1 MLTRILGLL
10 VAVATCL
17 LGAVLSPGIAAA
29 EPPVQCSKSNPRT
42 GACLL
47 WASTPSNGGAAD
59 DAGVGGGTGTAANA
73 GENSGSNAS
82 TNPCTYTVAQPQPA
96 PTSAL
101 WQGMSPADGRMY
113 VKVCPR
119 VDGSGLTAILEFVPN
134 GSAPPAGPPV
144 DPRVLAEQAIAS
156 LVMRAPEIRM
166 APPPG
171 STTGLVGLPVWMWTE
186 RGEEFLGP
194 ARQSV
199 SAGGVT
205 VVAVGEVSRIVW
217 DMGDGTTVVCGAGT
231 PYPPGAEGES
241 PDCGHVY
248 AEASSRHVSGGG
260 PWPITATSTWTVTW
274 SGGGLSGTET
284 LELSSSAELFVGELH
299 VLNQDGGVR

>member
-1 MLTRILGLL
+1 MLRLSRVPLLAAVMLAVPGGLTGAMAAPPVDCAKQDAQTGICL
-10 VAVATCL
+10 VEAT
-17 LGAVLSPGIAAA
+17 SPG
-29 EPPVQCSKSNPRT
+29 Q
-42 GACLL
+42 
-47 WASTPSNGGAAD
+47 
-59 DAGVGGGTGTAANA
+59 DAGADPVASGAKPGGSQATG
-73 GENSGSNAS
+73 GEAS
-82 TNPCTYTVAQPQPA
+82 PQDPCTYTVSQPQPP

-101 WQGMSPADGRMY
+101 WQGQSPADGAMY
-113 VKVCPR
+113 AKVCPR
-119 VDGSGLTAILEFVPN
+119 VDGSGLTTMLVFVPN

-171 STTGLVGLPVWMWTE
+171 SAGGLVGLPVWMWTE

-205 VVAVGEVSRIVW
+205 VAAVGEVSRIVW

-231 PYPPGAEGES
+231 PYSPGAEGES

-248 AEASSRHVSGGG
+248 AQASSRHVPGDG

-299 VLNQDGGVR
+299 VLNQDGGSR

>member
-1 MLTRILGLL
+1 MALLAAAMLAVPGGLDGAIAAPPVDCAKQDAQTGICL
-10 VAVATCL
+10 VEAT
-17 LGAVLSPGIAAA
+17 SPGQDADAD
-29 EPPVQCSKSNPRT
+29 PVASGGNP
-42 GACLL
+42 
-47 WASTPSNGGAAD
+47 
-59 DAGVGGGTGTAANA
+59 GGGQPTDGDT
-73 GENSGSNAS
+73 SPQD
-82 TNPCTYTVAQPQPA
+82 PCTYTVAQPQPP

-101 WQGMSPADGRMY
+101 WQGQSPADGAMY
-113 VKVCPR
+113 AKVCPQ
-119 VDGSGLTAILEFVPN
+119 VDGSGLTTMLVFVPN
-134 GSAPPAGPPV
+134 GSAPPGGPSG
-144 DPRVLAEQAIAS
+144 DPRVLAEQAMAS

-171 STTGLVGLPVWMWTE
+171 STSGLVGLPVWMWAE

-194 ARQSV
+194 TRQSV

-205 VVAVGEVSRIVW
+205 VAAVGEVSRIAW

-231 PYPPGAEGES
+231 PYVSGAGGGS

-248 AEASSRHVSGGG
+248 AQASTRHVPGGA
-260 PWPITATSTWTVTW
+260 WPITATSTWTITW

-299 VLNQDGGVR
+299 VLNQDGSSR

>member
-1 MLTRILGLL
+1 MALLAAAMLAVSGGLNNAMAAPPVDCAKQDAQTGICL
-10 VAVATCL
+10 VEAT
-17 LGAVLSPGIAAA
+17 SPGQDADAAS
-29 EPPVQCSKSNPRT
+29 V
-42 GACLL
+42 
-47 WASTPSNGGAAD
+47 
-59 DAGVGGGTGTAANA
+59 AGDVSPGGGQPTG
-73 GENSGSNAS
+73 GDAS
-82 TNPCTYTVAQPQPA
+82 PQNPCTYTMAQPQPA

-101 WQGMSPADGRMY
+101 WQGQSPADGAMY
-113 VKVCPR
+113 AKVCPR
-119 VDGSGLTAILEFVPN
+119 GDGPGLTTMLVFVPN

-171 STTGLVGLPVWMWTE
+171 STSGLVGLPVWMWTE
-186 RGEEFLGP
+186 RGEQFLGP

-199 SAGGVT
+199 SAAGVT
-205 VVAVGEVSRIVW
+205 VAAVGEVSRIVW
-217 DMGDGTTVVCGAGT
+217 DMGDGTTVVCGPGT
-231 PYPPGAEGES
+231 PYSPGVQGEL

-248 AEASSRHVSGGG
+248 AQASSRHVPGGG
-260 PWPITATSTWTVTW
+260 SWPITATSTWTVTW

-299 VLNQDGGVR
+299 VLNQDGSSR

>member
-1 MLTRILGLL
+1 MALLAAAMLAVSGGLNNAMAAPPVDCAKQDAQTGICL
-10 VAVATCL
+10 VEAT
-17 LGAVLSPGIAAA
+17 SPGQDADAASVA
-29 EPPVQCSKSNPRT
+29 GDVSPGAGQPT
-42 GACLL
+42 GGD
-47 WASTPSNGGAAD
+47 ASPQ
-59 DAGVGGGTGTAANA
+59 
-73 GENSGSNAS
+73 
-82 TNPCTYTVAQPQPA
+82 NPCTYTVAEPQPA

-101 WQGMSPADGRMY
+101 WQGQSPANGAMY
-113 VKVCPR
+113 VKACPR
-119 VDGSGLTAILEFVPN
+119 VDGPGLTTMLVFVPN

-171 STTGLVGLPVWMWTE
+171 STSGLVGLPVWMWTE

-205 VVAVGEVSRIVW
+205 VTAVGEVSRIVW
-217 DMGDGTTVVCGAGT
+217 DMGDGTTVACGAGT
-231 PYPPGAEGES
+231 PYPPGAGGES

-248 AEASSRHVSGGG
+248 AQASSRHVPGGG

-299 VLNQDGGVR
+299 VLNQDGSSR

>member
-1 MLTRILGLL
+1 VAL
-10 VAVATCL
+10 VAAAMLAVPGGLDGAMAAPPVDCVKQDAQTGICLVEAT
-17 LGAVLSPGIAAA
+17 SPGQDADVD
-29 EPPVQCSKSNPRT
+29 PV
-42 GACLL
+42 A
-47 WASTPSNGGAAD
+47 
-59 DAGVGGGTGTAANA
+59 GGGNPGAGQPTGGDTSAQ
-73 GENSGSNAS
+73 
-82 TNPCTYTVAQPQPA
+82 NPCTYTMAQPQPG

-101 WQGMSPADGRMY
+101 WQGQSPADGAVY
-113 VKVCPR
+113 AKVCPR
-119 VDGSGLTAILEFVPN
+119 VDGSGLTTMLVFVPN
-134 GSAPPAGPPV
+134 GSAPPVTPPV

-171 STTGLVGLPVWMWTE
+171 STSGLVGLPVWMWAE

-194 ARQSV
+194 TRQSV

-205 VVAVGEVSRIVW
+205 VAAVGEVSRIVW

-231 PYPPGAEGES
+231 PYSPGAVGES

-299 VLNQDGGVR
+299 VLNQDGSSR

>member
-1 MLTRILGLL
+1 MALLAAAMLAVSGGLNNAMAAPPVDCAKQDAQTGICL
-10 VAVATCL
+10 VEAT
-17 LGAVLSPGIAAA
+17 SPGQEADA
-29 EPPVQCSKSNPRT
+29 ETV
-42 GACLL
+42 A
-47 WASTPSNGGAAD
+47 GG
-59 DAGVGGGTGTAANA
+59 VSLGGGQPTGGDT
-73 GENSGSNAS
+73 SPQ
-82 TNPCTYTVAQPQPA
+82 NPCTYTVAQPQP
-96 PTSAL
+96 PSTSAL
-101 WQGMSPADGRMY
+101 WQGQSPADGAMY
-113 VKVCPR
+113 AKVCPQ
-119 VDGSGLTAILEFVPN
+119 VDGSGLTTMLVFVPN

-171 STTGLVGLPVWMWTE
+171 STSGLVGLPVWMWTE

-205 VVAVGEVSRIVW
+205 VTAVGEVSRIVW
-217 DMGDGTTVVCGAGT
+217 DMGDGTTVICGAGT
-231 PYPPGAEGES
+231 PYSPGAEGSS

-248 AEASSRHVSGGG
+248 AQASSRHVPGGG

-299 VLNQDGGVR
+299 VLNQDGSSR

>member
-1 MLTRILGLL
+1 MLRLSRVALLAALMLAIPGGLASAIAAPPVDCAKQDAQTGICL
-10 VAVATCL
+10 VEAT
-17 LGAVLSPGIAAA
+17 SPGQDAGADPVASAARPGGSQA
-29 EPPVQCSKSNPRT
+29 T
-42 GACLL
+42 G
-47 WASTPSNGGAAD
+47 GGASPQD
-59 DAGVGGGTGTAANA
+59 
-73 GENSGSNAS
+73 
-82 TNPCTYTVAQPQPA
+82 PCTYTKAQPQPA

-101 WQGMSPADGRMY
+101 WAGQSTADGAMY
-113 VKVCPR
+113 AKVCPR
-119 VDGSGLTAILEFVPN
+119 VDGSGLSTLLVYIPN

-171 STTGLVGLPVWMWTE
+171 STGGLVGLPVWLWTE
-186 RGEEFLGP
+186 RGEAFLGP
-194 ARQSV
+194 TRQSV

-205 VVAVGEVSRIVW
+205 VAAVGQVSHVTW
-217 DMGDGTTVVCGAGT
+217 DTGDGTTIVCGAGT
-231 PYPPGAEGES
+231 PYVPGVQGES

-248 AEASSRHVSGGG
+248 AQASSRHVPGGG

-299 VLNQDGGVR
+299 VLNQDGSSR

>member
-1 MLTRILGLL
+1 MVLL
-10 VAVATCL
+10 VAAMLAAPGGVGNAVAAPVACAKQDAQTGVCL
-17 LGAVLSPGIAAA
+17 VEATSPG
-29 EPPVQCSKSNPRT
+29 Q
-42 GACLL
+42 
-47 WASTPSNGGAAD
+47 AAD
-59 DAGVGGGTGTAANA
+59 AAPVVDGVSSGGVQETG
-73 GENSGSNAS
+73 GEAS
-82 TNPCTYTVAQPQPA
+82 PHNPCTYTVAQPQPA
-96 PTSAL
+96 PTSHL
-101 WQGMSPADGRMY
+101 WQGRSPADGAMY
-113 VKVCPR
+113 VQVCPR
-119 VDGSGLTAILEFVPN
+119 VDGSGLTTMLVFVPN

-171 STTGLVGLPVWMWTE
+171 STSGLVGLPVWMWTE
-186 RGEEFLGP
+186 RGEQFLGP
-194 ARQSV
+194 TRQSV

-205 VVAVGEVSRIVW
+205 VAAVGQVSHVTW

-231 PYPPGAEGES
+231 PYAPGVQGES

-248 AEASSRHVSGGG
+248 AQTSSRHVAGGG

-284 LELSSSAELFVGELH
+284 LELSSSSELFVGELH
-299 VLNQDGGVR
+299 VLNQDRSS

>member
-1 MLTRILGLL
+1 MALLAAAMLAVPSGLESAMAAPPVDCAKQDAVTGICL
-10 VAVATCL
+10 IEASSPGQDADADPVAV
-17 LGAVLSPGIAAA
+17 
-29 EPPVQCSKSNPRT
+29 
-42 GACLL
+42 
-47 WASTPSNGGAAD
+47 GG
-59 DAGVGGGTGTAANA
+59 
-73 GENSGSNAS
+73 NSGAGQP
-82 TNPCTYTVAQPQPA
+82 TDGDTPPQDPCTYTVSHPQPP

-101 WQGMSPADGRMY
+101 WQGQSPADGAMY
-113 VKVCPR
+113 AKVCPR
-119 VDGSGLTAILEFVPN
+119 VGGSGLTTLLVYIPN

-156 LVMRAPEIRM
+156 LIMRAPEIRM

-171 STTGLVGLPVWMWTE
+171 STGGLVGLPVWMWTE

-194 ARQSV
+194 TRQSV

-205 VVAVGEVSRIVW
+205 VAAVGEVSRIAW

-231 PYPPGAEGES
+231 PYPPGAEDES

-248 AEASSRHVSGGG
+248 AQASSRHVAGGG

-284 LELSSSAELFVGELH
+284 LELSSSSELFVGELH
-299 VLNQDGGVR
+299 VLNQDGGSR